1 MKTVKALGIKAPN
14 SSILAENIIK
24 NNADDGFMFIL
35 SPGSEK
41 GFEQVAKKYGF
52 EFEVET
58 LENEAVE
65 KLENFSGCQKSEEF
79 LSTVEKLEN
88 FSGDQTKG
96 LIVVVR
102 MTRLQVEE
110 LDVTG
115 ETCPGPIILVGD
127 KLGSMAMGDRIKVKS
142 KSSEALEDIAIS
154 VPEMSGKVIEKGSDN
169 NKSYIILE
177 KVEKSASTSGAAVIS
192 RDKVLVAQSNGIGNA
207 ERAYATFIFSKAAL
221 SMGKKVTIFLL
232 MDGVSIAKK
241 SNAEKVKHPA
251 FDRLDKFMTEVIEA
265 GAKVYVCELS
275 AEFRGMKQDDLV
287 NGTSLAGAATYITLL
302 SDPTYAIVNF

>member
-14 SSILAENIIK
+14 ASILAENIIK
-24 NNADDGFMFIL
+24 NGADDGLIL
-35 SPGSEK
+35 TFSPGSEK
-41 GFEQVAKKYGF
+41 GLEEVAKKYGF
-52 EFEVET
+52 AFEAET
-58 LENEAVE
+58 L
-65 KLENFSGCQKSEEF
+65 K
-79 LSTVEKLEN
+79 
-88 FSGDQTKG
+88 DQ
-96 LIVVVR
+96 VVVR
-102 MTRLQVEE
+102 MTRSQVEE

-127 KLGSMAMGDRIKVKS
+127 KLGCMAIGDRIKVKS
-142 KSSEALEDIAIS
+142 KSSDALEDIAVS
-154 VPEMSGKVIEKGSDN
+154 VPEMSGKILEKCIDG

-177 KVEKSASTSGAAVIS
+177 KVEKSASTSEAAVVN

-221 SMGKKVTIFLL
+221 SMGKEVTIFLL

-241 SNAEKVKHPA
+241 GNAGKVKHPA
-251 FDRLDKFMTEVIEA
+251 FDRLDKFMTEVIEK

-275 AEFRGMKQDDLV
+275 AEFRGMKQEDLV

-302 SDPTYAIVNF
+302 SDPTYAVVNF

>member
-24 NNADDGFMFIL
+24 NGADDGLILTL

-41 GFEQVAKKYGF
+41 GLEEVAKKYSFAF
-52 EFEVET
+52 ELEN
-58 LENEAVE
+58 LENE
-65 KLENFSGCQKSEEF
+65 
-79 LSTVEKLEN
+79 
-88 FSGDQTKG
+88 
-96 LIVVVR
+96 VVVR
-102 MTRLQVEE
+102 MTRSKAEE

-127 KLGSMAMGDRIKVKS
+127 KLNSMATGERLKVKS
-142 KSSEALEDIAIS
+142 RSSEALEDIAIS
-154 VPEMSGKVIEKGSDN
+154 IPEMNGKVVDKGMDG
-169 NKSYIILE
+169 NKSYILLE
-177 KVEKSASTSGAAVIS
+177 KVEKAASASAAAVN

-207 ERAYATFIFSKAAL
+207 ERAYATFIFSKAAI

-241 SNAEKVKHPA
+241 GNAEKVKHPS
-251 FDRLDKFMTEVIEA
+251 FDRLDRLMTEIIEM
-265 GAKVYVCELS
+265 GAKIYVCELS
-275 AEFRGMKQDDLV
+275 AEFRGMKQEDLV

-302 SDPTYAIVNF
+302 SDPTYAVVNF